1 MKRLIVLT
9 GVVGISAAAVLVRWS
24 TAPSMVLV
32 LYRMTIAVLLLL
44 PSVLLKG
51 RGELKSMTK
60 KEWLLTVAAGCC
72 LGLHFSAFFESLRH
86 TSIASA
92 VLLSDVE
99 VLFTALGSILIFRK
113 KLNRQCWLAVALALV
128 GAALVALAD
137 SGGESSLWGN
147 ALALGST
154 FLLAMYTMIGAS
166 VRSRISNTTYT
177 FVAYGCA
184 AVTVLVI
191 SLIGGTP
198 LTGYGANN
206 LLTALGMAILCTLL
220 GHSVF
225 TWGLKY
231 LPPAYIST
239 VKLLDP
245 VFSAL
250 WGLLLF
256 AEKPT
261 LQVIVGGVIVIAGV
275 FLYGRATE
283 EE

>member
-1 MKRLIVLT
+1 MKRLIVLI
-9 GVVGISAAAVLVRWS
+9 GVVGISASAVLVRWS

-32 LYRMTIAVLLLL
+32 LYRMAIAVLLLL

-60 KEWLLTVAAGCC
+60 KELLLTMAAGCC

-92 VLLSDVE
+92 VILSDAE
-99 VLFTALGSILIFRK
+99 VLFVALGSILVFRK
-113 KLNRQCWLAVALALV
+113 KLSGRCWLAVVLSLI
-128 GAALVALAD
+128 GAVMVALAD
-137 SGGESSLWGN
+137 GGGESGLWGN
-147 ALALGST
+147 ALALTST

-177 FVAYGCA
+177 FVAYFCA

-191 SLIGGTP
+191 SLISGTP
-198 LTGYGANN
+198 LAGYGANN
-206 LLTALGMAILCTLL
+206 LLTALGMAVLCTLL
-220 GHSVF
+220 GHSIF

-256 AEKPT
+256 SEKPT
-261 LQVIVGGVIVIAGV
+261 LLVIVGGIIVIAGV

>member
-113 KLNRQCWLAVALALV
+113 KLNRQCWLAVALALI

-154 FLLAMYTMIGAS
+154 FLLALYTMIGAS

-191 SLIGGTP
+191 SLVSGTP

-206 LLTALGMAILCTLL
+206 LLTALGMAVLCTLL

-256 AEKPT
+256 AEKPS
-261 LQVIVGGVIVIAGV
+261 LQVIVGGVIVIVGV